1 MQIPPFGFGPSE
13 AIKQVS
19 QWLGNPAL
27 NHAIKEA
34 AQKLGIKEVPS
45 ATSVQEVLRQAG
57 KWLERTAEP
66 WMTPGDPSAPRS
78 LEVGINAT
86 GERFHPRWTAQP
98 LSQNACR
105 LAAHLH
111 SGYSQDPGIGQDLQR
126 LLISATGA
134 ADALVLRDIPTAVGL
149 VVRAWMQD
157 ASMRPEPHIAP
168 HVLLPR
174 IACLRIP
181 VSGTDAGVQLRPLID
196 ATGAQVTEIG
206 SNSDCLHDDYAKA
219 TAMHPHSLIFQ
230 ATPITSTSQNDD
242 YAVIDHAR
250 SSGSLVCTLAFDA
263 SLNDLDWTESK
274 TPALTRRWDAGPDLF
289 IAPTQYF
296 LGGPDAVVILG
307 KKNAI
312 DRIRPWA
319 DQLGAHAD
327 RLTQALLH
335 CALSESLQPESWA
348 KTPLGAMLSTPLAN
362 TENRATRLAI
372 QLQGLWPIQRTEV
385 STQAMRI
392 GNGIWQSLQLPTAV
406 LKIYPQSIS
415 AAKLSEALA
424 QNQPPIWTQVYS
436 DRIELVLRSIDPAD
450 DAHIVQ
456 ALSKLQPAA

>member
-1 MQIPPFGFGPSE
+1 MQIPPFGFGPTE

-45 ATSVQEVLRQAG
+45 AASVQEVLRQAG

-66 WMTPGDPSAPRS
+66 WMASGGDPSAPRS

-86 GERFHPRWTAQP
+86 GEWFHPRWTAQP
-98 LSQNACR
+98 MSHNACR

-111 SGYSQDPGIGQDLQR
+111 SGYSQDSGIAQDLQR

-134 ADALVLRDIPTAVGL
+134 ADALVLRDIPTAVQL
-149 VVRAWMQD
+149 VVRAWVND
-157 ASMRPEPHIAP
+157 PSNRAEPHLAP

-181 VSGTDAGVQLRPLID
+181 ISGTEAGVQLRPLID
-196 ATGAQVTEIG
+196 ATGAHVTEIG

-230 ATPITSTSQNDD
+230 ATPIASQNDA
-242 YAVIDHAR
+242 YALSDHAR
-250 SSGSLVCTLAFDA
+250 STGSLVCTLALDA
-263 SLNDLDWTESK
+263 SLVDLDWTDCK
-274 TPALTRRWDAGPDLF
+274 TPALTRRWDSGPDLI
-289 IAPTQYF
+289 IAPTQYL

-319 DQLGAHAD
+319 DQLGAQAD
-327 RLTQALLH
+327 RVTQALLH

-348 KTPLGAMLSTPLAN
+348 KTYLGAMLNTPLAN
-362 TENRATRLAI
+362 TENRAQRLAI

-385 STQAMRI
+385 VTESTRI
-392 GNGIWQSLQLPTAV
+392 GNGTWQALRKPTAV

-415 AAKLSEALA
+415 AAKLNETLA
-424 QNQPPIWTQVYS
+424 QNQPAIWTQVYS
-436 DRIELVLRSIDPAD
+436 DRIELVLRSVDPAD
-450 DAHIVQ
+450 DAQIVQ
-456 ALSKLQPAA
+456 AISKLQPVT